1 MDPERPILIL
11 EEGMSEP
18 HRWLVEKEITTLGRW
33 EDNDVV
39 LPDRLVSRHHA
50 RIRLVGTQFVL
61 EDLQSTNGTFV
72 NGERISERHILQD
85 GDSIQIAPHFQVRFV
100 DSSSTAPMPSR
111 HRPLRLE
118 VDNAERRVLIGEQE
132 VDLSPAQYTLLCH
145 LAEHEAKVVS
155 RQELVRVVWAEE
167 EAMGISNQAIDAL
180 IRRLRERLSEID
192 PNHVYVHT
200 VRGHGFKF
208 ENRR

>member
-1 MDPERPILIL
+1 MDTERPMLVL

-50 RIRLVGTQFVL
+50 QIRLIGTQFIL
-61 EDLQSTNGTFV
+61 EDLKSTNGTFV
-72 NGERISERHILQD
+72 NGERIIEQHLLQD

-100 DSSSTAPMPSR
+100 DRASTAPMPSR

-118 VDNAERRVLIGEQE
+118 IDEAERRVLIGEQE
-132 VDLSPAQYTLLCH
+132 VELSPAQYTLLCH
-145 LAEHEAKVVS
+145 LEAHEAKVVS

-180 IRRLRERLSEID
+180 IRRLRERLAEAD
-192 PNHVYVHT
+192 PAHSYVQT